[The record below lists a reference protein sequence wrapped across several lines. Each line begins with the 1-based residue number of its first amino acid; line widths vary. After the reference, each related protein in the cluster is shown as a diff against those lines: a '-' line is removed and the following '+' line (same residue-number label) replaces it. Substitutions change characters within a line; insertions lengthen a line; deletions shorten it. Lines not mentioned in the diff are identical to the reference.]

1 MKNLEING
9 IKNKS
14 DDWEAWLI
22 DENKQYIAEFM
33 KKHKGEF
40 PKNHFDIFLDL
51 DFLRHMLSHQLSFFN
66 ILLDISEKDTVKFL
80 DNLINFTPFTKRY
93 YISLYNMQINKME
106 INGTYLEDIKLVET
120 DVDTL
125 ICSPTSIVKYT
136 SFCQAL
142 VHSINKL
149 IITNVNLNKELAEV
163 DEDLKRI
170 LDCNSSTI
178 KEVINESNI

>member
-1 MKNLEING
+1 MKHLEING

-14 DDWEAWLI
+14 DDWEARLI

-40 PKNHFDIFLDL
+40 LKNHFEIFLDL
-51 DFLRHMLSHQLSFFN
+51 DFLRHMLSYRSSFFN
-66 ILLDISEKDTVKFL
+66 MLLDLSEKDTVKFL
-80 DNLINFTPFTKRY
+80 DNLINFIPFTKEY
-93 YISLYNMQINKME
+93 YVSLYDMQINKME
-106 INGTYLEDIKLVET
+106 INGTCLENIKLVET

-125 ICSPTSIVKYT
+125 ICSPTSNVKYM

-142 VHSINKL
+142 VHSKINKL

-163 DEDLKRI
+163 DEDVKRI
-170 LDCNSSTI
+170 LDRNSSTI
-178 KEVINESNI
+178 KEVIVE

>member
-1 MKNLEING
+1 MEQLTING

-14 DDWEAWLI
+14 NDWNMWLT
-22 DENKQYIAEFM
+22 DEKKQCIAEFM
-33 KKHKGEF
+33 KKHKEEF
-40 PKNHFDIFLDL
+40 HKNHFDIFLDL
-51 DFLRHMLSHQLSFFN
+51 DFLMQMLSYRTSLFN
-66 ILLDISEKDTVKFL
+66 MLLDLSEKDTVKFL

-93 YISLYNMQINKME
+93 YVSLYDMQINKME

-142 VHSINKL
+142 MHSKINKL
-149 IITNVNLNKELAEV
+149 IITNVNLNKKLAEV
-163 DEDLKRI
+163 DKDVKHI

-178 KEVINESNI
+178 KEVIVE